1 MSCNC
6 NKVGVSNDHVNTN
19 LYMEDNPWLSGISYN
34 ISSNINQNYPNQCAW
49 YYART
54 NFECNSSEGLEKYN
68 GNRDVCLRNRYDWAL
83 SSHYCSN

>member
-19 LYMEDNPWLSGISYN
+19 FYMENNPWLSGISYN
-34 ISSNINQNYPNQCAW
+34 ISSNINKDYPNQCAW

-54 NFECNSSEGLEKYN
+54 NFECNSPESLEKYN
-68 GNRDVCLRNRYDWAL
+68 GCRDSCLRNRYDWAL
-83 SSHYCSN
+83 SSHYCPN

>member
-19 LYMEDNPWLSGISYN
+19 FYMEDNPWLSGISYN
-34 ISSNINQNYPNQCAW
+34 ISSNINKDYPNQCAW

-54 NFECNSSEGLEKYN
+54 NFECNSSESLEKYN
-68 GNRDVCLRNRYDWAL
+68 GSRDACLRNKYDWAL